1 MQTNFL
7 QWTFNL
13 WSFNSLAP
21 WNWFLHL
28 SHLWFL
34 SWCFKKC
41 SLKAKRDNFSKL
53 IPQVW
58 QSFCWGDIFQML
70 EQLRWWLM
78 RLSNWVIYLLL
89 PSFDGKLSTNKKYEP
104 IQINN
109 PIITL
114 VTLSVCLEPI
124 ITLVTLSA
132 CWEPFQGLLAMILP
146 KIGRIRHYYFF
157 YRREPIFYFWPFLAH
172 ENRCEV
178 FYVFFSA

>member
-1 MQTNFL
+1 MPDPPLHKNTWSMQTNFL

-13 WSFNSLAP
+13 WSFNSLAL

-34 SWCFKKC
+34 SWCFNKC
-41 SLKAKRDNFSKL
+41 SLKAKWDNFSKF

-104 IQINN
+104 VKLNN
-109 PIITL
+109 PIITQVSL
-114 VTLSVCLEPI
+114 A
-124 ITLVTLSA
+124 A
-132 CWEPFQGLLAMILP
+132 CWEPFQGVLAMILP

-157 YRREPIFYFWPFLAH
+157 YHLVTLP
-172 ENRCEV
+172 C
-178 FYVFFSA
+178 